1 MPAAAAEPA
10 APGTRT
16 VARGQAPPERRAQ
29 VPEPALAWPA
39 PPPAVPPV
47 LAPPLQALRPRAVR
61 PTPLPA
67 RAAPERRAPRAT
79 SDVVQVRIGRIEVR
93 ATIAR
98 AEHPAPAATRAPRAR
113 PLSLEAFLEGR
124 RRS

>member
-1 MPAAAAEPA
+1 
-10 APGTRT
+10 
-16 VARGQAPPERRAQ
+16 
-29 VPEPALAWPA
+29 
-39 PPPAVPPV
+39 
-47 LAPPLQALRPRAVR
+47 LQALRPRAVR
-61 PTPLPA
+61 PAPLPA

-113 PLSLEAFLEGR
+113 PLSLEAFLEGK